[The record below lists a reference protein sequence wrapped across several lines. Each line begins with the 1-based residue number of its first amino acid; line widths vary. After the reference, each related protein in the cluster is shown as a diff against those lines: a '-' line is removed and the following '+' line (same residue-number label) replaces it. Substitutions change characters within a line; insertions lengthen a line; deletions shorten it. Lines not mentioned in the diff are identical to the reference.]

1 MKLNKL
7 CLLPCLAILVGCG
20 LPKEVKAELALIE
33 NSRSSTEVIENF
45 KISKDGKTYREIYE
59 DKKYDDRNG
68 RLYVYYQEKG
78 LSSLEETAPSYEIS
92 EEVYYDGNYSYSLG
106 TDQVYAKEKNN
117 KEFSYFELTYNFELV
132 SEWVFTKDGFRSKL
146 EGVVTQD
153 KAVEFLGGGNETT
166 SAVKVNTVSNGTN
179 LQTLELTYQ
188 QNGFDVYRKFAY
200 SYIDIG
206 IDSNTAIKKYFIFL
220 FFVFSLLKN
229 NSYIYI

>member
-33 NSRSSTEVIENF
+33 NSRSSTEVVENF

-78 LSSLEETAPSYEIS
+78 LSSLEETAPSYEII

-132 SEWVFTKDGFRSKL
+132 SEWVFTKDGFRNKL
-146 EGVVTQD
+146 EGVVAQD

-188 QNGFDVYRKFAY
+188 QNGFDVYRKFTY
-200 SYIDIG
+200 SYINVDIVLP
-206 IDSNTAIKKYFIFL
+206 ILVVIK
-220 FFVFSLLKN
+220 
-229 NSYIYI
+229 

>member
-33 NSRSSTEVIENF
+33 NSRSSTEVVENF

-132 SEWVFTKDGFRSKL
+132 SEWVFTKDGFRNKL
-146 EGVVTQD
+146 EGVVAQD

-188 QNGFDVYRKFAY
+188 QNGFDVYRKFTY
-200 SYIDIG
+200 SYNDNG
-206 IDSNTAIKKYFIFL
+206 IVLPILVVTK
-220 FFVFSLLKN
+220 
-229 NSYIYI
+229 

>member
-132 SEWVFTKDGFRSKL
+132 SEWVFTKDGFRNKL

-188 QNGFDVYRKFAY
+188 QNGFDVYRKFTY
-200 SYIDIG
+200 SYIDID
-206 IDSNTAIKKYFIFL
+206 IVLPILVVTK
-220 FFVFSLLKN
+220 
-229 NSYIYI
+229 

>member
-20 LPKEVKAELALIE
+20 IPKEVKAELALIE
-33 NSRSSTEVIENF
+33 NSRSSTGVIENF

-92 EEVYYDGNYSYSLG
+92 EEVYYDGTYSYSLG

-117 KEFSYFELTYNFELV
+117 KEFSYFELNYNFELV
-132 SEWVFTKDGFRSKL
+132 SEWVFTKDGFRNKL
-146 EGVVTQD
+146 EGVVAQD

-179 LQTLELTYQ
+179 LQTLELSYQ
-188 QNGFDVYRKFAY
+188 QNGFDVYRKFTY
-200 SYIDIG
+200 SYIDVDIVLP
-206 IDSNTAIKKYFIFL
+206 ILVVTK
-220 FFVFSLLKN
+220 
-229 NSYIYI
+229 

>member
-20 LPKEVKAELALIE
+20 IPKEVKTELALIE
-33 NSRSSTEVIENF
+33 NSRSSTGVIEDF

-68 RLYVYYQEKG
+68 RLSVYYQEKG

-132 SEWVFTKDGFRSKL
+132 SEWVFTKDGFRNKL

-179 LQTLELTYQ
+179 LQTLELSYQ
-188 QNGFDVYRKFAY
+188 QNGFDVYRKFTY
-200 SYIDIG
+200 SYINVDIVLP
-206 IDSNTAIKKYFIFL
+206 ILVVTK
-220 FFVFSLLKN
+220 
-229 NSYIYI
+229 

>member
-33 NSRSSTEVIENF
+33 NSRSSTEVVENF

-132 SEWVFTKDGFRSKL
+132 SEWVFTKDGFRNKL

-188 QNGFDVYRKFAY
+188 QNGFDVYRKFTY
-200 SYIDIG
+200 SYINVDIVLP
-206 IDSNTAIKKYFIFL
+206 ILVVTK
-220 FFVFSLLKN
+220 
-229 NSYIYI
+229 

>member
-7 CLLPCLAILVGCG
+7 FLLPCLAILVGCG

-33 NSRSSTEVIENF
+33 NSRSSTEVVENF

-132 SEWVFTKDGFRSKL
+132 SEWVFTKDGFRNKL
-146 EGVVTQD
+146 EGVVAQD

-166 SAVKVNTVSNGTN
+166 SAVKVNTISNGTN

-188 QNGFDVYRKFAY
+188 QNGFDVYRKFTY
-200 SYIDIG
+200 SYINVDIVLP
-206 IDSNTAIKKYFIFL
+206 ILVVTK
-220 FFVFSLLKN
+220 
-229 NSYIYI
+229 